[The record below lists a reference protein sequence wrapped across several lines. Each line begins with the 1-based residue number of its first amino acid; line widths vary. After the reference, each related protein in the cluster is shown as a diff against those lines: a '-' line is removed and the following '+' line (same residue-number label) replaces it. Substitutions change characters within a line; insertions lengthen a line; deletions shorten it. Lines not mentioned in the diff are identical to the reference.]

1 MKKKL
6 SSMPSFVPTMISMLL
21 WIGILVFFWEMGA
34 RKMDLTKRTPEN
46 ILPHLKNIWEA
57 IISNKR
63 WQAVKLHFRL
73 YFQVRE

>member
-34 RKMDLTKRTPEN
+34 RKMDLTK
-46 ILPHLKNIWEA
+46 
-57 IISNKR
+57 
-63 WQAVKLHFRL
+63 
-73 YFQVRE
+73 